1 MWALPAACSI
11 EPINICNLKCPE
23 CPTGIGTLR
32 RPKGMISVPAFSNLI
47 STLSGYVWHV
57 NLYFQGE
64 PFMHPEFT
72 QLIRIAKQKRIV
84 LSTSTNGHYLTSS
97 QAKKI
102 VKSGLDVITI
112 SIDGITQEV
121 YEQYRINGSLP
132 VVLEGLKN
140 LIQAKKQLQV
150 KYPLVKAQFLVF
162 RHNES
167 QISTF
172 KEMAYRMGVDLVE
185 IKTAQLYEVEKKVD
199 WIPVNLNY
207 SRYETNDNG
216 SIQIKGKYKN
226 KCWKQW
232 SSSVITWDGKVAP
245 CCFDKDVE
253 FLLGNALETGF
264 ETIWS
269 RSGYS
274 KFRKQVIKA
283 QEKIS
288 ICTNCP
294 IARSYT
300 K

>member
-1 MWALPAACSI
+1 M
-11 EPINICNLKCPE
+11 
-23 CPTGIGTLR
+23 GTLR
-32 RPKGMISVPAFSNLI
+32 RPKGMISVPAFLNLTK
-47 STLSGYVWHV
+47 TLSGYVWHV

-64 PFMHPEFT
+64 PFMHPDFT
-72 QLIRIAKQKRIV
+72 QLIRIAKQKILV
-84 LSTSTNGHYLTSS
+84 TSTSTNGHYLTPS

-102 VKSGLDVITI
+102 VESGLDVITI

-132 VVLEGLKN
+132 AVLEGLKN

-185 IKTAQLYEVEKKVD
+185 IKTAQLYEVEKKVG
-199 WIPVNLNY
+199 WLPANTQY
-207 SRYETNDNG
+207 SRYETNENG

-232 SSSVITWDGKVAP
+232 SSSVITWDGNVAP

-253 FLLGNALETGF
+253 FLLGNVFETGF
-264 ETIWS
+264 KLIWFGHKLTKM
-269 RSGYS
+269 R
-274 KFRKQVIKA
+274 A
-283 QEKIS
+283 QILQRQQDIS

-294 IARSYT
+294 LARS
-300 K
+300 